1 LESQTLLLRKKLCTI
16 CPGDM
21 RRWVKLTIEGKSSE
35 KGSRSIIQ
43 KMVAA
48 SLAQTGGAGRASLRK
63 MILGQRAGWR
73 RQTRGKMR

>member
-1 LESQTLLLRKKLCTI
+1 MESQTLLLRKKLCTI

-48 SLAQTGGAGRASLRK
+48 GPDGRCGASELEEDDPWAAGRMEAPDPWEDALE
-63 MILGQRAGWR
+63 
-73 RQTRGKMR
+73 